1 MRETDHLAFLSG
13 GGQMGGLMRAHDWST
28 SSLGAPA
35 NWPQTLRTVVRIMLN
50 TGHPMYV
57 FWGPELACLYNDAYS
72 ESIGPERHPVS
83 LGRPGRDVWAE
94 IWDIIGPQI
103 DQVMAG
109 GGATWHVDHL
119 VPITRYGRR
128 EDVYWTYSYSPID
141 DETAPAGVGGV
152 LVVCTETTAQ
162 VLTARRLSQSEAEL
176 READRRKD
184 EFIAMLAHE
193 LRNPLAPIRT
203 GLELIRLAGDARE
216 AVERVRQ
223 SMERQ
228 VGHMVRLV
236 DDLLEISR
244 MTADKIQLQRRPA
257 RLDEMVTSAVDSHRA
272 ALADK
277 RIDLRIDLP
286 ATRVVVD
293 VDPTR
298 FVQIVSNLLH
308 NAVKFTPAEG
318 TIALSAVV
326 DESSTPPRLAFTL
339 RDSGAGIAP
348 ELLPRVFELFTQGD
362 DVPGEPGLGIGLA
375 LVRRLV
381 ELHGGEVVARS
392 AGPGQGSE
400 FDLLLPLSGRRE
412 VEDQPATA
420 GPILNCRV
428 VVIDDNRDAANTMA
442 MLIESLGG
450 QSAVAYDGESGL
462 REALAQH
469 ADVVLLDI
477 GMHPIDGYE
486 TCRRIRQAMGDAVK
500 VVAVT
505 GWGQI
510 QDREKAAA
518 AGFDAH
524 LTKPA
529 DPEALR
535 QLCAAGV
542 PRLSER
548 ESA

>member
-1 MRETDHLAFLSG
+1 MRETDHLAFLSDG
-13 GGQMGGLMRAHDWST
+13 GRMGALMRAHDWST

-83 LGRPGRDVWAE
+83 LGRPGREVWEE

-103 DQVMAG
+103 AQVMAG

-119 VPITRYGRR
+119 VPITRHGRR

-141 DETAPAGVGGV
+141 DDTAPTGVGGV

-162 VLTARRLSQSEAEL
+162 VLTARRLARSEAEL

-203 GLELIRLAGDARE
+203 GLELIRLAGDTPA

-244 MTADKIQLQRRPA
+244 ISADKIQLQRRPA

-277 RIDLRIDLP
+277 RIEFRIDLP
-286 ATRVVVD
+286 ATGVVLD

-318 TIALSAVV
+318 TIVLSAAV
-326 DESSTPPRLAFTL
+326 DTSSTPPRLVLKL
-339 RDSGAGIAP
+339 RDTGAGIAP

-362 DVPGEPGLGIGLA
+362 HVSGEPGLGIGLA

-381 ELHGGEVVARS
+381 EMHGGDVAAS
-392 AGPGQGSE
+392 SGGVGQGSE
-400 FDLLLPLSGRRE
+400 FDLVLPLSPCQGA
-412 VEDQPATA
+412 VDQAAPDVA
-420 GPILNCRV
+420 PRLSCRV

-462 REALAQH
+462 REAVAQP

-477 GMHPIDGYE
+477 GMHPVDGYE

-500 VVAVT
+500 VVALT
-505 GWGQI
+505 GWGQL

-535 QLCAAGV
+535 QLFTARA
-542 PRLSER
+542 
-548 ESA
+548 